1 MPAGTLAGKYLTERT
16 VVSSPAPSPRRIA
29 AAAALVACLGITACG
44 GPAEPGTAA
53 STGPLPTAATPS
65 SAPASASSA
74 SSAGSAT
81 AATPSADTANRVVVD
96 ITIANGRVSPNGE
109 KVDVAV
115 GQEVELNVISDV
127 DDEIHAHTD
136 SADGYALE
144 VKAGAPTTGR
154 FSVASAGSFE
164 VESHDLEKII
174 VILNVR

>member
-1 MPAGTLAGKYLTERT
+1 VTAGTLARKFPAERT
-16 VVSSPAPSPRRIA
+16 VVSSPARFPRRA
-29 AAAALVACLGITACG
+29 VAAAALVVCLGLPACG
-44 GPAEPGTAA
+44 GPAAPGAA
-53 STGPLPTAATPS
+53 PSTDPSPTAATTS
-65 SAPASASSA
+65 SSPESASPTTSA
-74 SSAGSAT
+74 S
-81 AATPSADTANRVVVD
+81 PSADTANRVVVD
-96 ITIANGRVSPNGE
+96 ITIADGKVSPNGE

-115 GQEVELNVISDV
+115 GQEVELNVTSDV

-144 VKAGAPTTGR
+144 VKAGVPTSGT